1 MLDTV
6 RQDLAFA
13 IRNLLRGRMVSLVAV
28 LSLAV
33 GIGANTT
40 VFSLVQALEFPNLI
54 YPDASRIVFL
64 ETRNDRRGVSEMMM
78 SAPDARD
85 VAAASRALQAV
96 SIAASQSSIL
106 RTGDSAT
113 RVQGRR
119 VDPGFFDLLRVP
131 PALGRAIGV
140 GDQQGVIV
148 LSDALWRSQF
158 GADAAV
164 VGRAIRLDGG
174 TTTVVGVMPALF
186 DGDADFWTPLAGA
199 IDASPRDDRQFDLFA
214 RIAPGSSPA
223 AVDAELSALSARLAA
238 DHPGTNR
245 DWRLY
250 ATPLS
255 RQHFRDA
262 ASSFLLLQAA
272 VGFVL
277 LIACAN
283 IANILLAR
291 GTERRREMAVRIALG
306 ASRRRLV
313 ATLLTEALVLSGT
326 GGVLGVLLSMWGIR
340 LARAFVEFPDVIEPH
355 LNLPV
360 LAFTAAVSVLT
371 GVVCGLGPS
380 LRASSVAPDPV
391 LREAGR
397 GTTDRSAAR
406 LRAGLVVTQVA
417 AALMLATCATL
428 LLRSVANRERVGLGF
443 EPRSAFRADLAL
455 PPDRYADPSRVTQT
469 VDRILVSIAAEPDV
483 VAAGAKTWALP
494 TGAGAERRFT
504 LPEDGDRV
512 APVTRLGV
520 EAVTPNYFT
529 ALGAAMKAG
538 RGFTDGDR
546 PGTAPVAIVNEEL
559 ARRLWPDGRAI
570 GRQLRLGLPSDRAPL
585 VTIVGVVASMR
596 RSPMHD
602 TVVPTTYLPYAQYPN
617 GTVTI
622 VTRTRGD
629 VEPGV
634 RALHAAVRDA
644 DALLIAEGVKT
655 LGADMAAFMAPLH
668 FITSVLGAFAL
679 TAVLLSA
686 LGVFG
691 TMSYSVVQR
700 EHEIAV
706 RSALGAG
713 HAAILRLIFASALR
727 LTLAGVAIG
736 AAAAVLA
743 ARALRG
749 FLFGVTATDPATFAT
764 AAVALSLMAV
774 AACWRPARRAATVDP
789 MTLLRR

>member
-1 MLDTV
+1 MLDTL

-13 IRNLLRGRMVSLVAV
+13 VRNLLRGRLVSAIAV

-64 ETRNDRRGVSEMMM
+64 ETRNDRRGVAEMMM

-85 VAAASRALQAV
+85 VAAGSRTLQGV
-96 SIAASQSSIL
+96 SVTASQSSIL
-106 RTGDSAT
+106 RTGDAAA

-131 PALGRAIGV
+131 PALGRPLRD
-140 GDQQGVIV
+140 GDQPGVIV
-148 LSDALWRSQF
+148 LSDGLWRSRF
-158 GADAAV
+158 AADASV
-164 VGRAIRLDGG
+164 IGRAIRLDGG
-174 TTTVVGVMPALF
+174 TVTVAGVMPRLF
-186 DGDADFWTPLAGA
+186 DGDAEFWTPLAGS
-199 IDASPRDDRQFDLFA
+199 IDASARDDRQFDLFA
-214 RIAPGSSPA
+214 RLAPGSSAA
-223 AVDAELSALSARLAA
+223 AVDAELAALSTRLAA
-238 DHPGTNR
+238 EHPGTNR

-250 ATPLS
+250 ATPLA
-255 RQHFRDA
+255 RQHFRDT

-277 LIACAN
+277 LIACGN

-306 ASRRRLV
+306 ASRGRLV
-313 ATLLTEALVLSGT
+313 ATLLTEALVLSAT
-326 GGVLGVLLSMWGIR
+326 GGALGVLVSMWGIR
-340 LARAFVEFPDVIEPH
+340 LARGFIDFPDVIEPH

-360 LAFTAAVSVLT
+360 LAFTAGVSVVT
-371 GVVCGLGPS
+371 GVFCGLGPA
-380 LRASSVAPDPV
+380 LRASAVAPDPV

-406 LRAGLVVTQVA
+406 FRAGLVVTQVA

-455 PPDRYADPSRVTQT
+455 PPDRYDDPSRAALT
-469 VDRILVSIAAEPDV
+469 VDRILASIAAQPDV
-483 VAAGAKTWALP
+483 VASGAKTWALP

-504 LPEDGDRV
+504 LPEEGDRV

-520 EAVTPNYFT
+520 DAVTPGYFA
-529 ALGAAMKAG
+529 ALGAALKAG
-538 RGFTDGDR
+538 RGFADADR
-546 PGTAPVAIVNEEL
+546 SGAAPVAIVNEEL
-559 ARRLWPDGRAI
+559 ARRLWPDGRAV
-570 GRQLRLGLPSDRAPL
+570 GRQLRLGQPADRAPI

-602 TVVPTTYLPYAQYPN
+602 AAVPTTYLPYAQYPN

-634 RALHAAVRDA
+634 RALNAALRDA
-644 DALLIAEGVKT
+644 DAALLAEGVKT
-655 LGADMAAFMAPLH
+655 LDADMAAFMAPLR
-668 FITSVLGAFAL
+668 FITTVLGAFAL
-679 TAVLLSA
+679 TAVLLAA
-686 LGVFG
+686 LGIFG

-713 HAAILRLIFASALR
+713 HAAILRLIFTSALR
-727 LTLAGVAIG
+727 LTFAGVAIG
-736 AAAAVLA
+736 AAAALLA

-749 FLFGVTATDPATFAT
+749 FLYGVTAADPITYVVV
-764 AAVALSLMAV
+764 AAALPLVAA

-789 MTLLRR
+789 MSLLRR